1 MRGLVFIF
9 GLFSAIA
16 LADVSEVSDVS
27 DVKAL
32 SGQADLTLLVTP
44 KQSVPDA
51 SQQTRVKESQK
62 DQAPVFQLVM
72 PPKLN
77 LGLCDGS
84 D

>member
-1 MRGLVFIF
+1 MRGLVFMF
-9 GLFSAIA
+9 GLLSSVV
-16 LADVSEVSDVS
+16 LADVSVAKVVDQDGLKLLETS
-27 DVKAL
+27 K
-32 SGQADLTLLVTP
+32 QA
-44 KQSVPDA
+44 VPDA